1 MEQALQCVAE
11 SHAAL
16 VHVVIRAYSFMIFL
30 EMVVFILEFCHRP
43 HSQKFGAVEPGR
55 VGG

>member
-30 EMVVFILEFCHRP
+30 EMVVFPLEICHRP